1 MRLVFKDSLEM
12 CSVKERYH
20 IIILQIFKQLL
31 KSFNFI
37 CQLSH
42 FFFLLPFFF
51 IIIIFLPINNP
62 EEWGMSS
69 EIGHLPGFF
78 CRNLQLTLQMEISS
92 NEYLITAHSKSV
104 YKYPISIGERSFE
117 KTYLENFKYS
127 TINIHCGYHIKLQSV
142 KPKHASTLD
151 ACIEFFSI
159 SQSLSRNFHSRQL
172 L

>member
-20 IIILQIFKQLL
+20 IIIIQIFKQLL

-37 CQLSH
+37 CSLSH

-78 CRNLQLTLQMEISS
+78 CRNLQLTLQMEITS
-92 NEYLITAHSKSV
+92 NEYFIIAQSKSV
-104 YKYPISIGERSFE
+104 CKYPISIGQGSFE
-117 KTYLENFKYS
+117 KASLESFKYS
-127 TINIHCGYHIKLQSV
+127 TINIHRGYHAKLQNV
-142 KPKHASTLD
+142 KRK
-151 ACIEFFSI
+151 
-159 SQSLSRNFHSRQL
+159 R
-172 L
+172 